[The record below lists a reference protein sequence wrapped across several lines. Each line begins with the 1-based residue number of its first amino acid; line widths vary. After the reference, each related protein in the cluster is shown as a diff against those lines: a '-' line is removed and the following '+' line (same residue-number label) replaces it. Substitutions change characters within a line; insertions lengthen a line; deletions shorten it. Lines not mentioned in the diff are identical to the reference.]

1 MLRIVG
7 FLSVISVYF
16 FTSCEKV
23 IELDLNEANKKY
35 VIEGTVQDGETV
47 HYVRVTSTQNI
58 EATDNP
64 PAVTNAVVVISD
76 NAGNSETLTM
86 VEPGLYATATL
97 LGVENR
103 KYTITV
109 TIDGEVF
116 TASST
121 MPQKVLID
129 TLTVQTFPF
138 GDIVFNSIVA
148 NRMDPVDVE
157 NFYQFNLYR
166 NDTLVPGIYLQDDK
180 FANGVEFLQPIF
192 GGDYA
197 SGDLATVE
205 MFCIDKP
212 VYRYFVALDQNG
224 GGTGGATPAN
234 PDSNF
239 GKACLGYFS
248 ARTRQV
254 KSVIIP

>member
-1 MLRIVG
+1 MSRIVG
-7 FLSVISVYF
+7 IISIIFLAI

-47 HYVRVTSTQNI
+47 HYVRITSTQKI
-58 EATDNP
+58 EATDP
-64 PAVTNAVVVISD
+64 APAVNNATVVISD
-76 NAGNSETLTM
+76 DAGNSETLTL
-86 VEPGLYATATL
+86 VEPGLYATASL

-103 KYTITV
+103 TYTITV

-116 TASST
+116 TATSR

-129 TLTVQTFPF
+129 TLTVQTFAF
-138 GDIVFNSIVA
+138 GDIIFNSVVA

-157 NFYQFNLYR
+157 NFYQFKLFR

-180 FANGVEFLQPIF
+180 FANGVEILQPIF
-192 GGDYA
+192 GGDYK
-197 SGDLATVE
+197 SGDLATIE
-205 MFCIDKP
+205 MYCIDKAI
-212 VYRYFVALDQNG
+212 YRYFVALDQNG

-254 KSVIIP
+254 KSVLIP